1 MRWYEDLMAW
11 LAIVVVCMVLS
22 ALAYVQGVATVVNSC
37 DTYRAYKVDDERV
50 VYCMVMPITHQ
61 RGVGELNYL
70 RPEGKKPTT
79 LKDGNE

>member
-1 MRWYEDLMAW
+1 MKWYEDLMAW
-11 LAIVVVCMVLS
+11 FVILVVFTAACGLSYTIGVKVVVD
-22 ALAYVQGVATVVNSC
+22 SC
-37 DTYRAYKVDDERV
+37 DIYRAYKVDDGRV
-50 VYCMVMPITHQ
+50 VYCTVMPITHQ